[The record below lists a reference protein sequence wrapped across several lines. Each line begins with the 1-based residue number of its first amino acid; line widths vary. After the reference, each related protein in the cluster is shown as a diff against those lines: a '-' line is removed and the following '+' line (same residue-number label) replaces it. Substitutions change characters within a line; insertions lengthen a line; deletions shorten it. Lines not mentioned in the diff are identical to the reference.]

1 MQYNF
6 RLVTEADYDRLE
18 SIPDAKTW
26 LDKNHDRSDF
36 DLDLDFTLAE
46 GINKNVVMIPFRWSR
61 NWYDTRYMIIFNQK
75 VCVFTFDRE
84 KRKFPKF
91 EILYYGD
98 SIENKEQKLRI
109 QSLIQSIFI
118 EGGRYLIGNIRDY
131 EIALLQKIKFTERL
145 T

>member
-6 RLVTEADYDRLE
+6 RLVTEADYNRLE

-26 LDKNHDRSDF
+26 LDKNYKKSYFDF
-36 DLDLDFTLAE
+36 YLDFTLAE
-46 GINKNVVMIPFRWSR
+46 DIDRDVTVIPLKWHRDW
-61 NWYDTRYMIIFNQK
+61 NDTRFMIVLNQQ

-84 KRKFPKF
+84 KRTFSNF
-91 EILYYGD
+91 EIFYYGD
-98 SIENKEQKLRI
+98 SIENEEQKLHI

-118 EGGRYLIGNIRDY
+118 EGGRRLSGNIQDY
-131 EIALLQKIKFTERL
+131 EVALLQNIKFTERL